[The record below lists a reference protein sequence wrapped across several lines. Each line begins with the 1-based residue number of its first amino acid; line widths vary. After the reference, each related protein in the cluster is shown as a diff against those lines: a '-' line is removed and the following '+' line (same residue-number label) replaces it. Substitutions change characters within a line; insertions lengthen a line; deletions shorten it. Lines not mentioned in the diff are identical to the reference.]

1 MVKTQSRPNSL
12 GKRSQAAAATA
23 AKGLVARP
31 GGKLGLI
38 VERISRKNGATA
50 DELVKAT
57 GWQRPSV
64 LGALSRLNARGFAL
78 RLDTQSERKAYRLNP
93 AKG

>member
-1 MVKTQSRPNSL
+1 MAKSQFRSNSL
-12 GKRSQAAAATA
+12 RRRSQATA

-38 VERISRKNGATA
+38 LARISRQNGATA

-64 LGALSRLNARGFAL
+64 LAALSRLNARGFAL